1 MKPAQNVLAPD
12 WCECSNIDMNL
23 FEDATALLDN
33 LSTAILLFDTDKRLH
48 SINAAGEDLL
58 STSKR
63 AVCGQM
69 IDELFIDFP
78 LLDAMT
84 ECLKS
89 DQPFTERDVELRI
102 STEHTIIVD
111 CAITPLPKSIFSN
124 GAVFECINVD
134 RNRRIT
140 REEDI
145 MARHQATSALIRG
158 MAHEIKNPLGGL
170 RGAAQL
176 LERELETEDLKE
188 YTGIIISEADRLRKL
203 IDRILGP
210 SDAPI
215 LRQINIH
222 EVLEHIRSLVD
233 AETPDQIN
241 IERDYDPSLPDMMA
255 DRDQLIQA
263 LLNIVRNAVQSVGD
277 HGTITLKTRAERQ
290 FTMGNQRHKLVV
302 RIDIIDD
309 GPGIPEELRETIFY
323 PMVTGRA
330 EGTGLGLSIAQTLI
344 HRHHGFIDF
353 DSTPGQTTF
362 TTWLPLEAKN
372 S

>member
-1 MKPAQNVLAPD
+1 MKSAQEILAPD
-12 WCECSNIDMNL
+12 WCECSNNNMNF
-23 FEDATALLDN
+23 FEHPIALLDN

-58 STSKR
+58 SSSKR
-63 AVCGQM
+63 AVCGQLV
-69 IDELFIDFP
+69 DELFIDFP
-78 LLDAMT
+78 LLVAMT
-84 ECLKS
+84 ECLQS
-89 DQPFTERDVELRI
+89 AQPFTQRNVELRI
-102 STEHTIIVD
+102 STDHTIIVD
-111 CAITPLPKSIFSN
+111 CAITPLPKNIFSS

-134 RNRRIT
+134 RNWRIT

-176 LERELETEDLKE
+176 LERELKTEDLKE

-210 SDAPI
+210 GDAPI
-215 LRQINIH
+215 LRNINIH

-233 AETPDQIN
+233 AETPDPIK
-241 IERDYDPSLPDMMA
+241 IERDYDPSLPDMMG

-263 LLNIVRNAVQSVGD
+263 FLNIVRNAVQSVGEQ
-277 HGTITLKTRAERQ
+277 GTITLMTRAERH
-290 FTMGNQRHKLVV
+290 FTMGNQHHKLVV
-302 RIDIIDD
+302 RVDVIDD
-309 GPGIPEELRETIFY
+309 GPGIPEELQETIFY

-353 DSTPGQTTF
+353 NSVPSQTIF
-362 TTWLPLEAKN
+362 TTWLPLETEN

>member
-1 MKPAQNVLAPD
+1 MKSSEIVLAPK
-12 WCECSNIDMNL
+12 WCGCSNNDMEF
-23 FEDATALLDN
+23 FEDTAALLDN
-33 LSTAILLFDTDKRLH
+33 LSTAILLFDTDKRLQ

-69 IDELFIDFP
+69 IDELFIEFP
-78 LLDAMT
+78 LLDSMT

-89 DQPFTERDVELRI
+89 GQPFTERDVELQI
-102 STEHTIIVD
+102 TADQTIIVD
-111 CAITPLPKSIFSN
+111 CALTPLSESVN
-124 GAVFECINVD
+124 SDGVVFECINVD
-134 RNRRIT
+134 INRRIT
-140 REEDI
+140 REESI

-158 MAHEIKNPLGGL
+158 MAHEVKNPLGGI

-176 LERELETEDLKE
+176 LEKELDSDELKE

-215 LRQINIH
+215 MRSINIH
-222 EVLEHIRSLVD
+222 EILEHIRSLVD
-233 AETPDQIN
+233 AETSDQIR
-241 IERDYDPSLPDMMA
+241 IERDYDPSLPDMVG
-255 DRDQLIQA
+255 DQDQLIQA
-263 LLNIVRNAVQSVGD
+263 FLNIVRNAIQSVGD
-277 HGTITLKTRAERQ
+277 QGTITLRSRAERQ
-290 FTMGNQRHKLVV
+290 FMIGNQRHKLVV
-302 RIDIIDD
+302 RVDVIDD

-330 EGTGLGLSIAQTLI
+330 DGTGLGLSIAQTLI
-344 HRHHGFIDF
+344 HRHNGFIDF
-353 DSTPGQTTF
+353 ESSPGQTTF
-362 TTWLPLEAKN
+362 TIWLPLETRN